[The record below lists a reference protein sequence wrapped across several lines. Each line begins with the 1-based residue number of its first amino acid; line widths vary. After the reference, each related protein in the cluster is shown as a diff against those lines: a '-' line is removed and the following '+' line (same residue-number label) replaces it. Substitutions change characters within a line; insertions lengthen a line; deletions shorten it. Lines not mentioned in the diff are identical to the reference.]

1 MAFAEKDVNG
11 LAHRATHGGA
21 RRANHGTHSA
31 FHSRAV
37 TAQLPSALFCARLRR
52 LVLPV
57 MQPVPDAGI
66 SEGHADY
73 HGSPTMSHA
82 FHWNRR
88 TIATPASSH
97 HCRGPIARLAFV
109 GGMALSAALPSLASA
124 QTLGKAQAF
133 GVLGGSA
140 VTNTGA
146 TTIKGD
152 LGVTPGSSITG
163 LNTITL
169 VGAVHQTDAT
179 AAAAMFDAITA
190 FNNFAGLTPTMD
202 LSGQNLGNRTLT
214 PGVYSYSSAAQ
225 LTGALTLDF
234 LTDPNGMFVFQIGSA
249 LTTASASL
257 VSTLN
262 AGSGARVFWQV
273 GSSATLGTATT
284 FAGNILADQSITLTT
299 GATIICGR
307 AIAIHGAVTLDDNT
321 ISNDCA
327 NGGDYGTG
335 RTDGGSSGFDGIA
348 VTATPEPATVSLML
362 TGLIPLFGIARMRR
376 RTPK

>member
-1 MAFAEKDVNG
+1 
-11 LAHRATHGGA
+11 
-21 RRANHGTHSA
+21 
-31 FHSRAV
+31 
-37 TAQLPSALFCARLRR
+37 
-52 LVLPV
+52 
-57 MQPVPDAGI
+57 
-66 SEGHADY
+66 
-73 HGSPTMSHA
+73 MSHA
-82 FHWNRR
+82 FHWNRY
-88 TIATPASSH
+88 TISTSASSH
-97 HCRGPIARLAFV
+97 IARGPVARLAFV
-109 GGMALSAALPSLASA
+109 GGMALSLALPSLAPA
-124 QTLGKAQAF
+124 QALGKAQAF

-146 TTIKGD
+146 TGIKGD
-152 LGVTPGSSITG
+152 LGVSPGSSITG

-179 AAAAMFDAITA
+179 AAAAMYDAITA

-214 PGVYSYSSAAQ
+214 PGVYTYSSAAQ

-234 LTDPNGMFVFQIGSA
+234 LNDPNGLFVFQIGTA
-249 LTTASASL
+249 LTTASASM
-257 VSTLN
+257 VSALN

-327 NGGDYGTG
+327 NGGDYGSG
-335 RTDGGSSGFDGIA
+335 RTDGGSTGFDGIA
-348 VTATPEPATVSLML
+348 VTATPEPATMGLML
-362 TGLIPLFGIARMRR
+362 TGLIPLFGIARARR
-376 RTPK
+376 RTAK